1 MTMFDTPVRPATVA
15 TPRRSATVKLFCLPH
30 AGAGASAYARW
41 PAAFG
46 SSMEV
51 HAIQLPGRENR
62 IMEEALVDPDVIA
75 ATIAGSTTGPFALF
89 GHSMGARLAFEVVRS
104 LRAAGARLPE
114 VLYVSGCRSPHI
126 TGGGVLDG
134 LSMAGDEEFIE
145 RLCDGGGL
153 PAEVLAEEELLE
165 LLLPTLRADF
175 TWLDGYTYLAAE
187 PLPVPIVCFAGD
199 EDETAPLHEMPGWA
213 DQTSAGFTLH
223 VLPGG
228 HFFPRD
234 NLAEMVRLIHAA
246 LPNGRP
252 AAVTAASPAPAPAA
266 PAAIPA
272 PAPAPAQRAEH
283 RVPLGRWSVWRDAIL
298 RTTGFPAEGLDRFT
312 APECAAAAD
321 AWLANG
327 GDRAAFD
334 ACFDEAAAAGSQQIR
349 EIAADPLF
357 REAVTW
363 QNPVIRHTLDGLASG
378 TRYRPTVARHRESTV
393 LRYWQRYC
401 AKNETIGFFGP
412 VCWARV
418 DASMPELVEARP
430 GPGLIRQRRV
440 ALESWAVQAFAD
452 FLASDPALRP
462 WLRPR
467 RQPHLAIAGR
477 SVHWPPRP
485 DRVLSPVELA
495 VMTACDG
502 QRTAA
507 EVARSLGPRLDDGY
521 LLMERLVETGLLR
534 WDFDIPT
541 EPGAEPALVAQIE
554 AIGDPAV
561 RDRAAA
567 SLRGLQDAR
576 DGVAA
581 AAGDADALRTALYE
595 LEKVFTDTTGEM
607 ANRRPGE
614 HYAGRH
620 LCYEDT
626 VRDLDVRFGAGLLD
640 AVVAPLDPVLR
651 AARWLCA
658 ELAEVHTAALRELYD
673 ELAGSQ
679 GGKEVNLAE
688 IWFFAQGMFFGEDD
702 RPADAAVETFHQ
714 RWATLFRLAGADRDD
729 VARVDLRSEEMA
741 PHFEEIFPERGP
753 GWSAGRLHSP
763 DVLLCAA
770 STEALNR
777 GEFSVVLGEMHT
789 AWPTFDNALF
799 ADFHPAP
806 RELVDAL
813 AADLGPNR
821 MRLLYPTDWP
831 RGTGRLAPVLAGPTD
846 GQLGFTAAPG
856 GLPDRLVPAATLLV
870 SPDAATGELTARA
883 PDGRS
888 WPLLEVF
895 GPLLATKVVD
905 GFEILG
911 GRPHTPRVTID
922 RLVVAR
928 EAWRTTV
935 ADTGLARVTGDAE
948 RFLAARRWRA
958 RAGLPERVFV
968 RVGTETKPIYLDFRS
983 PLYVRALASLLRG
996 VAETGGDVTGVGVT
1010 LGVTEMLPTPE
1021 QAWVVD
1027 GEGNRYF
1034 SELRLQVSDHG

>member
-1 MTMFDTPVRPATVA
+1 MTPLAHQGAGVTA
-15 TPRRSATVKLFCLPH
+15 TPRRGATVKLFCLPH

-41 PAAFG
+41 PAAF
-46 SSMEV
+46 SASMEV

-62 IMEEALVDPDVIA
+62 IMEEAAVDPEAVASTIA
-75 ATIAGSTTGPFALF
+75 ASITGPYAVF

-104 LRAAGARLPE
+104 LRGAGVRLPE
-114 VLYVSGCRSPHI
+114 VLYVSGCRSPDI

-134 LSMAGDEEFIE
+134 LSLAGDEEFIA

-153 PAEVLAEEELLE
+153 PAEVTHEEELLE

-175 TWLDGYTYLAAE
+175 TWLDAYTYHDAE
-187 PLPVPIVCFAGD
+187 PLPVPIVCFAGE
-199 EDETAPLHEMPGWA
+199 EDLAAPLNEMGGWA
-213 DQTSAGFTLH
+213 EQTSAGFTLH

-234 NLAEMVRLIHAA
+234 QLPEMVRLMEAA
-246 LPNGRP
+246 LPNGGRP
-252 AAVTAASPAPAPAA
+252 AAAAIEAA
-266 PAAIPA
+266 PAAAAIPVPALA
-272 PAPAPAQRAEH
+272 PAEDSAEH

-312 APECAAAAD
+312 ARECAALAD
-321 AWLANG
+321 AWLAHG
-327 GDRAAFD
+327 GDRTAFD

-363 QNPVIRHTLDGLASG
+363 QNPGMRHTLDGLSSG
-378 TRYRPTVARHRESTV
+378 THYRPTVARHRESTV

-412 VCWARV
+412 VCWAQV
-418 DASMPELVEARP
+418 DGSLPELVEARP
-430 GPGLIRQRRV
+430 GPGLIRRRRV

-452 FLASDPALRP
+452 WLAADPALRP

-485 DRVLSPVELA
+485 DRALSPVELA
-495 VMTACDG
+495 AMTACDG
-502 QRTAA
+502 RRTAA
-507 EVARSLGPRLDDGY
+507 EVAGSLGLPRLDDGY
-521 LLMERLVETGLLR
+521 LLMQRLVETGLLR

-541 EPGAEPALVAQIE
+541 DPGAEPALVAQID
-554 AIGDPAV
+554 ALSDPAV

-567 SLRGLQDAR
+567 ALRGLQQAR
-576 DGVAA
+576 DAVAA
-581 AAGDADALRTALYE
+581 AAGDPDALRTSLYQ
-595 LEKVFTDTTGEM
+595 LENVFTETTGQT

-626 VRDLDVRFGAGLLD
+626 TRDLDVRFGAGLLD
-640 AVVAPLDPVLR
+640 AVAAPLDLVLR

-658 ELAEVHTAALRELYD
+658 ELAEVHAAALRELYD
-673 ELAGSQ
+673 ELSGSQ
-679 GGKEVNLAE
+679 GGDAVNLAE
-688 IWFFAQGMFFGEDD
+688 MWFLAQGMFFGEEE
-702 RPADAAVETFHQ
+702 RPADAAVESFHQ
-714 RWATLFRLAGADRDD
+714 RWETLFRLAGAERDD
-729 VARVDLRSEEMA
+729 VAQVDLRSVEMA
-741 PHFEEIFPERGP
+741 AHFERIFPERGP

-763 DVLLCAA
+763 DLLLCAA
-770 STEALNR
+770 STGALNR

-799 ADFHPAP
+799 AGFHPAP
-806 RELVDAL
+806 HELVDAL

-821 MRLLYPTDWP
+821 MRLLYPPDWP
-831 RGTGRLAPVLAGPTD
+831 RGAGRLAPVLAGPTD
-846 GQLGFTAAPG
+846 GLLGFTAAPG
-856 GLPDRLVPAATLLV
+856 ADTERLVPAATLLV
-870 SPDAATGELTARA
+870 SLDAATGELTARA

-911 GRPHTPRVTID
+911 GRPHTPRVTLD

-935 ADTGLARVTGDAE
+935 AATGLAKVTGDSE
-948 RFLAARRWRA
+948 RFLAARRWRT
-958 RAGLPERVFV
+958 RMGLPERVFV
-968 RVGTETKPIYLDFRS
+968 RVGTETKPTYVDFRS
-983 PLYVRALASLLRG
+983 PLYVRALASLLRTA
-996 VAETGGDVTGVGVT
+996 AETGGEVTV
-1010 LGVTEMLPTPE
+1010 GVTEMLPTPE
-1021 QAWVVD
+1021 QAWVQD
-1027 GEGNRYF
+1027 GDGNRYF

>member
-1 MTMFDTPVRPATVA
+1 MTMFETPVRPSTVVTA
-15 TPRRSATVKLFCLPH
+15 APRRGATVKLFCLPH

-46 SSMEV
+46 GSMDV

-62 IMEEALVDPDVIA
+62 IMEEALVDPDAVA
-75 ATIAGSTTGPFALF
+75 ATILGSTTGPFALY

-104 LRAAGARLPE
+104 LRRAGARLPE
-114 VLYVSGCRSPHI
+114 VLYVSGCRSPDI

-134 LSMAGDEEFIE
+134 LSLAEDEEFIA

-175 TWLDGYTYLAAE
+175 TWLDGYTFQDAE
-187 PLPVPIVCFAGD
+187 PLPIPIVCFAGD
-199 EDETAPLHEMPGWA
+199 QDMTAPLHEMDGWA
-213 DQTSAGFTLH
+213 AQTSAGFTLH

-234 NLAEMVRLIHAA
+234 NLAEMVKLIHGA

-252 AAVTAASPAPAPAA
+252 ATASASVTAAPSPAPAPALA
-266 PAAIPA
+266 VIPVPA
-272 PAPAPAQRAEH
+272 PVQARAEH

-312 APECAAAAD
+312 APECAVAAD
-321 AWLANG
+321 AWLASG

-363 QNPVIRHTLDGLASG
+363 QNPSMRHTLDGLSSG
-378 TRYRPTVARHRESTV
+378 THYRPTVARHRESTV

-430 GPGLIRQRRV
+430 GPALIRRRRV

-452 FLASDPALRP
+452 FLAADPALRP

-467 RQPHLAIAGR
+467 RQPHLAIVGR
-477 SVHWPPRP
+477 AVHWPPRP
-485 DRVLSPVELA
+485 DRVLSPAELA

-541 EPGAEPALVAQIE
+541 EPGAEPALVAQIG

-567 SLRGLQDAR
+567 SLRVLQDAR
-576 DGVAA
+576 DAVAA
-581 AAGDADALRTALYE
+581 AAGDPEALGSALYE
-595 LEKVFTDTTGEM
+595 LGKVFTDTTGEM

-640 AVVAPLDPVLR
+640 AVVAPLDLVLR

-658 ELAEVHTAALRELYD
+658 ELAEVHTVALRELYD

-679 GGKEVNLAE
+679 GGKAVNLAE
-688 IWFFAQGMFFGEDD
+688 LWFLAQGMFFGEED
-702 RPADAAVETFHQ
+702 RPADAAVESFHQ
-714 RWATLFRLAGADRDD
+714 RWETLFRLAGADRDD
-729 VARVDLRSEEMA
+729 VAQVDLSAAEMA
-741 PHFEEIFPERGP
+741 PHFESIFPERGP

-763 DVLLCAA
+763 DLLLCAA
-770 STEALNR
+770 STDALNR

-799 ADFHPAP
+799 ADFHPEP

-831 RGTGRLAPVLAGPTD
+831 RGAGRLAPVLAGPTD
-846 GQLGFTAAPG
+846 GLLGFTPAPG
-856 GLPDRLVPAATLLV
+856 ALPDRLVPAATLLV
-870 SPDAATGELTARA
+870 SEDAAGELTARA

-911 GRPHTPRVTID
+911 GRPHTPRVTLD

-935 ADTGLARVTGDAE
+935 AATGLAKVTGDSE

-958 RAGLPERVFV
+958 RLGLPERVFV
-968 RVGTETKPIYLDFRS
+968 RVGTETKPTYVDFRS
-983 PLYVRALASLLRG
+983 PLYVRALASLLRTA
-996 VAETGGDVTGVGVT
+996 AETGGEVTV
-1010 LGVTEMLPTPE
+1010 GVTEMLPTPE

-1027 GEGNRYF
+1027 GDGNRYF